1 MALGDIFGTNL
12 FNAALIFVTDAL
24 SSGAPVLGRVGAF
37 SAFGALLG
45 AVLTALFL
53 AGLVERRDRTVL
65 RMGWDSLAAL
75 ICYAGGIAVLYLLR
89 NQTGG

>member
-24 SSGAPVLGRVGAF
+24 APGEPLLGRVGAF

-45 AVLTALFL
+45 LILTALFM
-53 AGLVERRDRTVL
+53 AGLVERRDRTVF

-75 ICYAGGIAVLYLLR
+75 VAYGGGVAMLWLLRDQAGG
-89 NQTGG
+89 